1 MLWGPVRISAVAGS
15 LACQPARRSGV
26 ASLLVWL
33 SAVAAQGCAAPRL
46 DPGVGARADTAFS
59 SVHLALGEP
68 TDGDPSDDV
77 LVDHRVFVLSYNP
90 ARRVANWV
98 AWRLVAEDLGGA
110 PRRERF
116 HADVLLPAG
125 MPGPRARDYAGGP
138 LYDRGHLCP
147 AGDRTSN
154 AAASAETFVMT
165 NVQPQLHTLN
175 VGPWERLEEFERSLA
190 RPGLQVL
197 IVAGGLFD
205 APPETLPSGVAIP
218 RANFKIIV
226 VLRRE
231 ETAADVTWSTTTYAV
246 IMPNRAT
253 VAGVS
258 WTHYLV
264 AIDQIERE
272 TGYDFLSRV
281 STDTQALLE
290 ATPAE
295 APLHTA
301 SN

>member
-1 MLWGPVRISAVAGS
+1 MLCGPDRIVAVAGS
-15 LACQPARRSGV
+15 PACLPARRT
-26 ASLLVWL
+26 AIIALLVWL
-33 SAVAAQGCAAPRL
+33 SAVAAQGCAAPRP
-46 DPGVGARADTAFS
+46 DPSVGARAGAPG

-77 LVDHRVFVLSYNP
+77 VVDHRVFVLSYNP
-90 ARRVANWV
+90 GRRVANWV
-98 AWRLVAEDLGGA
+98 AWRLVAEDLGSA

-116 HADVLLPAG
+116 HADMLLPAG
-125 MPGPRARDYAGGP
+125 MPGPRARDYTGGFP
-138 LYDRGHLCP
+138 YDRGHLCP
-147 AGDRTSN
+147 AGDRTGN

-165 NVQPQLHTLN
+165 NIQPQIHALN
-175 VGPWERLEEFERSLA
+175 TGPWERLEEFERSLA
-190 RPGLQVL
+190 RPESELL

-205 APPETLPSGVAIP
+205 ATPETLPSGVAIP
-218 RANFKIIV
+218 RDYFKIIV
-226 VLRRE
+226 VLRRGQG
-231 ETAADVTWSTTTYAV
+231 AADVTASTTTYAV

-264 AIDQIERE
+264 AIDQVERE

-281 STDTQALLE
+281 SIDTQTILE
-290 ATPAE
+290 ATPAD
-295 APLHTA
+295 APPHTA